1 MKDYRVYRC
10 KRCGEEIIAND
21 IEMLKT
27 GQLKRILSAE
37 KDTLF
42 VFNDNET
49 IHHCN
54 KRISIRLSDKSIGI
68 CELIGYEAEE

>member
-1 MKDYRVYRC
+1 MKDYRIYRC

-21 IEMLKT
+21 IETLKT
-27 GQLKRILSAE
+27 GQLERILSAE

-42 VFNDNET
+42 VFNGNA

-54 KRISIRLSDKSIGI
+54 KRRSIRISDKSIGI
-68 CELIGYEAEE
+68 CELIGYEVEE